1 MASRPSECYKYSNS
15 TGNTLAQIFVGLAI
29 TLIVLLG
36 QSMISQDEGEDK
48 KTGVSGMNDML
59 VEKVDEEDNR
69 EV

>member
-1 MASRPSECYKYSNS
+1 M
-15 TGNTLAQIFVGLAI
+15 AQIFVGLAI